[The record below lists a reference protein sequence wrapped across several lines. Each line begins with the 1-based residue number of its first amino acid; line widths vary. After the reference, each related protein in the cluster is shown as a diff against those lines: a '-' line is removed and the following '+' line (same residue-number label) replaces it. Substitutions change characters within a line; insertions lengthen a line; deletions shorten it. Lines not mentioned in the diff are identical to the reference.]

1 MEITNISEDLVT
13 DTAMN
18 DTGTS
23 TEFVETFW
31 MRFQTYMVPVVF
43 VLIFTLGF
51 VGNGTVILIFLRHR
65 NMRSIPNIY
74 IFSLALGDLLAIISC
89 IPFILIVYTFD
100 SWPWGEFIYKICE
113 TIKDLSIGVSVFTL
127 TALSVERYYA
137 IVHPMNQKMSTKR
150 FAIRMALAIWVI
162 SIALAIPAGV
172 FSKCEQIFIPTVED
186 PFYICLPFPSRKH
199 GRFVITLQFLIYY
212 LIPIIMIGFYY
223 SLMARHL
230 VLSTGRF
237 PQQHGQG
244 QSSQMLTRKKVAVM
258 ALAFVIIFIICFF
271 PMRMFMLWFYYNPDW
286 EDDYNVFWHFFRIIG
301 FYMGYFN
308 SCVNP
313 IALYFTK
320 SYRKYFNYYLLRC
333 SYGTLDK
340 IDLIQTRHC

>member
-1 MEITNISEDLVT
+1 MLQMEITNISEGLVT

-18 DTGTS
+18 DKSTS
-23 TEFVETFW
+23 SEFVETFW
-31 MRFQTYMVPVVF
+31 MRFHTYMVHVVF
-43 VLIFTLGF
+43 GIILGF

-89 IPFILIVYTFD
+89 IPFILHAYTYV

-113 TIKDLSIGVSVFTL
+113 TCKELSIGVSVFTL

-172 FSKCEQIFIPTVED
+172 FSKCEQFFITVED
-186 PFYICLPFPSRKH
+186 PLYICFPFPSREHAK
-199 GRFVITLQFLIYY
+199 FVITLRLLIYY
-212 LIPIIMIGFYY
+212 LIPIVMIGFYY

-244 QSSQMLTRKKVAVM
+244 QLTQMLTRKKVAVM
-258 ALAFVIIFIICFF
+258 ALAFVIIFMICFF
-271 PMRMFMLWFYYNPDW
+271 PMRISMLWFFYNPDW
-286 EDDYNVFWHFFRIIG
+286 AVDYSVFWYYFHIIG
-301 FYMGYFN
+301 FHMGYFYF
-308 SCVNP
+308 CVNP

-320 SYRKYFNYYLLRC
+320 SYRKYFNYYLFRC

-340 IDLIQTRHC
+340 SDLIQTRHC